1 MAPDLNS
8 LPPSRSSTSSPLHAR
23 NNWPS
28 TTEAHNSSSRSSSV
42 APSATATMNPN
53 LNPASSGSNDLS
65 HRSSLSGHRSSPQST
80 RPSISEGRRRSHLNL
95 NDSPSALASAG
106 NAAGGGI
113 EHYEHRSPSFSNYFR
128 TASPSSLGGSPI
140 IATGDPHHQRAPS
153 LGELHQ
159 ELEQE
164 QEAQVVCHYRRVFF
178 LVKTYKA
185 NLGL

>member
-23 NNWPS
+23 NH
-28 TTEAHNSSSRSSSV
+28 TSSSRSSSV
-42 APSATATMNPN
+42 APSQAATTATMNPN
-53 LNPASSGSNDLS
+53 PNPNPTPFGSTDLS

-80 RPSISEGRRRSHLNL
+80 RASISEGRRRSHLNL
-95 NDSPSALASAG
+95 NDSPSATAG
-106 NAAGGGI
+106 AGI

-164 QEAQVVCHYRRVFF
+164 QEAQVVPHLPPQTSF
-178 LVKTYKA
+178 YK
-185 NLGL
+185 NMPS

>member
-23 NNWPS
+23 NNWP
-28 TTEAHNSSSRSSSV
+28 TTAEAHNSSSRSSSA

-53 LNPASSGSNDLS
+53 PNPTSSGSTDLS

-95 NDSPSALASAG
+95 NDSPSTGG
-106 NAAGGGI
+106 NAGI
-113 EHYEHRSPSFSNYFR
+113 EHHEHRSPSFSNYFR

-164 QEAQVVCHYRRVFF
+164 QEAQVVCF
-178 LVKTYKA
+178 LHTK
-185 NLGL
+185 NLPQFQKDIQS